1 MDIVQVTIS
10 AGLGAL
16 ITGIFA
22 LAKLRIERKNR
33 KEDQNNRLL

>member
-22 LAKLRIERKNR
+22 LVKLRIERKNK
-33 KEDQNNRLL
+33 KEDENNRLL

>member
-1 MDIVQVTIS
+1 MDIVKIAIS

-22 LAKLRIERKNR
+22 LAKLRIERKNK
-33 KEDQNNRLL
+33 KED